1 MNAWLIIGKQ
11 TREVRRCLPPIE
23 PEMIA
28 CKRHQHRAH
37 TKGNPAI
44 GLQAAHRGINQG
56 IAGMAGRPCLEI
68 ILPECALAHAF
79 KSAMLAM
86 KFKIGLLLKLL
97 HKMASPCQTR
107 QKGGEVFA
115 QETRLVI
122 PLHCQALHPSLGG
135 LFDFPHRHR
144 AIGNMRAQA

>member
-1 MNAWLIIGKQ
+1 MNARLVIGKQ
-11 TREVRRCLPPIE
+11 AREKGRCLPPIE

-28 CKRHQHRAH
+28 CKRDQHRAH

-56 IAGMAGRPCLEI
+56 VTGMAGRPCLEI
-68 ILPECALAHAF
+68 ILPERVLAHAF
-79 KSAMLAM
+79 KCTMLAM

-107 QKGGEVFA
+107 QKGREIFA

-122 PLHCQALHPSLGG
+122 PLHCQVLHPPLGG
-135 LFDFPHRHR
+135 LFDFPHRQC